1 MEMWSAKTAA
11 LRLCNGFKDGD
22 INQWIEKHFDWHRA
36 PYVVAVAALH
46 EVSFA
51 FSKLLN

>member
-1 MEMWSAKTAA
+1 MWSAKTAA

-22 INQWIEKHFDWHRA
+22 INQWIEKHVDWHRA